1 MAMRRSAEAWL
12 RQWPHYK
19 EVSMARFVFVE
30 SRDPYACADCTRFLD
45 LVAGVHRRS
54 HEVTLFLV
62 QNAVLSAREGA
73 SHAGGY
79 SELARA
85 GVAVVADAF
94 ALRERAVDR
103 LASGV
108 EPTGIDRLVSLA
120 LTPQTRVIWH

>member
-1 MAMRRSAEAWL
+1 
-12 RQWPHYK
+12 
-19 EVSMARFVFVE
+19 MARFVFVE
-30 SRDPYACADCTRFLD
+30 SRDPYQFADCAQFLD
-45 LVAGVHRRS
+45 LVAGVRRRS
-54 HEVTLFLV
+54 HDVTLFLV
-62 QNAVLSAREGA
+62 QNAVLAAREGA

-103 LASGV
+103 LAAGV
-108 EPTGIDRLVSLA
+108 QPSGIDRLVNLA

>member
-1 MAMRRSAEAWL
+1 
-12 RQWPHYK
+12 
-19 EVSMARFVFVE
+19 MARFVFVE
-30 SRDPYACADCTRFLD
+30 SRDPYECADCARFLD
-45 LVAGVHRRS
+45 LVAGVRRRS

-62 QNAVLSAREGA
+62 QNAVLAAREGA

-108 EPTGIDRLVSLA
+108 EPSGVDRLVSLA

>member
-1 MAMRRSAEAWL
+1 MAMASCGGSIAAPAAL
-12 RQWPHYK
+12 K

-30 SRDPYACADCTRFLD
+30 SRDPYECADCARFLD
-45 LVAGVHRRS
+45 LVGGVRRRS

-62 QNAVLSAREGA
+62 QNAVLAAREGA

-79 SELARA
+79 SELAKS

-103 LASGV
+103 LASGI
-108 EPTGIDRLVSLA
+108 EPSGIDRLVSLA